1 MTTLKWRDAEDVYKP
16 IERSLNEFLQSKD
29 RQIIEPSC
37 RNLDD
42 LYRKIRSNPMTVFV
56 EKEAVDKLIA
66 HLSVDPY
73 NETGGVLVGDGYFC
87 PQKRTNYTEIVG
99 SIPASYTIGNR
110 VHFQFTAECWQEILK
125 TQKQSFPK
133 TTIVGWY
140 HSHPGH
146 GIFLSGTDLNTQ
158 RLCFNKIWQIAVV
171 YDPLRKDIGFFYGA
185 SGQRLD
191 PIYLVQQKL
200 LNASPQIDVESSPN
214 GSPEQQ
220 SENPIQTSTAS
231 TVEEV
236 TQVNTTVE
244 QSTSLESRQLTG
256 EAIALENKGNLFS
269 FLIQLFK
276 AFWWLIFNP
285 IFNILKFSIQTLW
298 KLIKYL
304 WNKLQI
310 IQELKRN
317 R

>member
-1 MTTLKWRDAEDVYKP
+1 MATLKWRDAEDVYKP
-16 IERSLNEFLQSKD
+16 IKRSLKEFLQSKD
-29 RQIIEPSC
+29 RQIIEQSC

-42 LYRKIRSNPMTVFV
+42 IYTKIKPNQMTVFV
-56 EKEAVDKLIA
+56 EKEAVDRLIA

-87 PQKRTNYTEIVG
+87 PQKRKNYTEIVG

-158 RLCFNKIWQIAVV
+158 RLCFNKIWQIAIV
-171 YDPLRKDIGFFYGA
+171 YDPLHKDIGFFYGA
-185 SGQRLD
+185 RGQRLD
-191 PIYLVQQKL
+191 PIYLVQQPL
-200 LNASPQIDVESSPN
+200 PAQPQIDIESSQNFITEPRN
-214 GSPEQQ
+214 
-220 SENPIQTSTAS
+220 ENPIETSIPS
-231 TVEEV
+231 TVEDG
-236 TQVNTTVE
+236 TQINTTVE
-244 QSTSLESRQLTG
+244 QSTSLERRQFTG
-256 EAIALENKGNLFS
+256 EAIALEDKGDLFS

-276 AFWWLIFNP
+276 FFWLLILKP
-285 IFNILKFSIQTLW
+285 IFNLLKFALLTIWELM
-298 KLIKYL
+298 KHL
-304 WNKLQI
+304 WNTRHR
-310 IQELKRN
+310 IQKIN
-317 R
+317 RSR